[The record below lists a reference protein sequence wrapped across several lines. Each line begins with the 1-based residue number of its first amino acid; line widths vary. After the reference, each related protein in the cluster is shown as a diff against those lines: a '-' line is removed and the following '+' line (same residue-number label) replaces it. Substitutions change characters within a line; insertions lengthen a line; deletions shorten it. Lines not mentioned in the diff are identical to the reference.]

1 MVGGITMFA
10 PQPTYSWVAWL
21 QEFYA
26 MKFSAMQFV
35 DGKKNPLGRSESY
48 CLFGE
53 RSDPIALSLSY
64 G

>member
-1 MVGGITMFA
+1 
-10 PQPTYSWVAWL
+10 
-21 QEFYA
+21 
-26 MKFSAMQFV
+26 MKFSAMQFI

-53 RSDPIALSLSY
+53 RSDLVELFLSY

>member
-1 MVGGITMFA
+1 
-10 PQPTYSWVAWL
+10 
-21 QEFYA
+21 

-35 DGKKNPLGRSESY
+35 DGKKYPLGRSESY

-53 RSDPIALSLSY
+53 RSDLVALSLTY

>member
-1 MVGGITMFA
+1 
-10 PQPTYSWVAWL
+10 
-21 QEFYA
+21 

-35 DGKKNPLGRSESY
+35 DGKKNPLGRSEPY

-53 RSDPIALSLSY
+53 RFDLVALSLSY